1 MFRRARKLA
10 NALAAAGVREGDRV
24 GTLAWNDYRHLEL
37 YYAVSCMGAVLHTV
51 NPRLFPEQVEYI
63 INHAEDRLL
72 FIDPTLLPL
81 LAQLAGKLPTV
92 RKAIVLASDAALP
105 AAVAGKLESY
115 EAFIAGQP
123 AEYDWPVLDERAAS
137 SLCYTSGTTGNP
149 KGVLF
154 SHRSTVLH
162 AYAGCLPDVLGL
174 SSRETVLAVVPMFHA
189 NAWGLP
195 YNGPMVGAKLV
206 FPGPRWAIPR
216 RWSRSIEEEG
226 VTHAAGV
233 PTVWTGL
240 LNYLD
245 QTGKRLPTLKRTL
258 VGGLGR
264 TAQDDPRVRSEARH
278 RRTARLGYDGDEPD
292 RHRQFLPPR
301 GRRTEGGHLAQTH
314 AAGPRRLRC
323 RHEDRR

>member
-1 MFRRARKLA
+1 M
-10 NALAAAGVREGDRV
+10 
-24 GTLAWNDYRHLEL
+24 T
-37 YYAVSCMGAVLHTV
+37 
-51 NPRLFPEQVEYI
+51 PRCRPPSP
-63 INHAEDRLL
+63 ASSSRTKRSS
-72 FIDPTLLPL
+72 PTSR
-81 LAQLAGKLPTV
+81 TT
-92 RKAIVLASDAALP
+92 
-105 AAVAGKLESY
+105 
-115 EAFIAGQP
+115 F
-123 AEYDWPVLDERAAS
+123 DWPELDERAAC

-206 FPGPRWAIPR
+206 FPGPKMGDPATLVAL
-216 RWSRSIEEEG
+216 IEEEG

-258 VGGLGR
+258 VGGSAVPLKMIREFDQKHGIVVQQGWGMTEMSPIGTVNSYR
-264 TAQDDPRVRSEARH
+264 PERRLAAR
-278 RRTARLGYDGDEPD
+278 GP
-292 RHRQFLPPR
+292 
-301 GRRTEGGHLAQTH
+301 LADTRD
-314 AAGPRRLRC
+314 AGPRRLR
-323 RHEDRR
+323 RGHEDRR